1 MSTNIFQN
9 EHSES
14 AVQVIRSTMSV
25 SVDDDGQ
32 SIVSFA
38 MNRGKGSGAQ
48 SMPVDEFRDYVA
60 ALSDVAENGIPEQDE
75 EQLSAAESLRRT
87 IRNKDGVISFRVR
100 SGKGAKPAKVNA
112 SDLSE
117 VASLLASTVD
127 AVEAAGKS
135 LSEEG

>member
-9 EHSES
+9 EHAES

-25 SVDDDGQ
+25 SMDDDGQ